1 MISKEIATAAIQIAE
16 EFDRRNLLLLPQ
28 GNSALAV
35 LTSLSSIDFTIP
47 SNVIRTTTEKQEGYT
62 PNPAEIEA
70 ESCYPTLGVDG
81 AESSHTNQMDGLI
94 DAISEMVTKH
104 LSFAK
109 NTVAPLIKELTT
121 EVNTV
126 LSSYPE
132 TASYNPTIIKV
143 SLPDA
148 LLNPSMQDSLSEY
161 KEVTYFPVTTYM
173 SLPQLS
179 GTDVMELTKVG
190 SKSIDDSIEAWAALK
205 GVSFFESI
213 WNTIFTNATGE
224 GAVTGTFESMSKCP
238 IEGADVSFA
247 VFLLGKRLLDN
258 PPEGTTQSLPEYRK
272 EIGTLLE
279 QAGLRLNNALAK
291 QDLNLKTELLVL
303 AYTKDVVH
311 VFAPVYDKWLSDGG
325 NNAVLFGNLLTDRSP
340 LLFLPA
346 MQSKANE
353 LLELWE
359 HQNRLM
365 TITLANKRFVSA
377 KSTIEFKAIE
387 LIANNLT
394 SCFGEYTKNAAI
406 NFNTPEVAL
415 AVKNIKEYTEDLTY
429 DALKNIWKVCGE
441 IVSKHIFYYTD
452 AYKILSG
459 IERACE
465 NNPGIDIAE
474 AALLSSNEYV
484 TDFICDQL
492 CVTDI

>member
-1 MISKEIATAAIQIAE
+1 MISKEIAIAAIQIAE

-28 GNSALAV
+28 AGSALAV
-35 LTSLSSIDFTIP
+35 LNALSSIDFTIP
-47 SNVIRTTTEKQEGYT
+47 SNVIRTTSEKQEGYY
-62 PNPAEIEA
+62 PNATDIESETAYPALGEA
-70 ESCYPTLGVDG
+70 G
-81 AESSHTNQMDGLI
+81 ADSSHTNQMDGLI

-121 EVNTV
+121 EVNAV
-126 LSSYPE
+126 LARYPE
-132 TASYNPTIIKV
+132 SDSYNPSVIIV

-148 LLNPSMQDSLSEY
+148 LLNASMQASLREY
-161 KEVTYFPVTTYM
+161 KEVTYIPITTYM

-179 GTDVMELTKVG
+179 GAEVIELMKVG
-190 SKSIDDSIEAWAALK
+190 SKSVDNEIEAWAALK
-205 GVSFFESI
+205 GISFFETI
-213 WNTIFTNATGE
+213 WGSIFTNSVVDSE
-224 GAVTGTFESMSKCP
+224 SFESLTKCI
-238 IEGADVSFA
+238 IEGVDAAFA

-258 PPEGTTQSLPEYRK
+258 PPEGVAKPLPEYRK
-272 EIGTLLE
+272 EVGNLLE
-279 QAGLRLNNALAK
+279 QAGLRLNQALAK
-291 QDLNLKTELLVL
+291 QDLNIKTELLVL
-303 AYTKDVVH
+303 SYTKDVVH
-311 VFAPVYDKWLSDGG
+311 VFGPVYDKWLAEGG
-325 NNAVLFGNLLTDRSP
+325 NNAVLFGNMLSDRPS
-340 LLFLPA
+340 LFLPG
-346 MQSKANE
+346 MQSKASE

-394 SCFGEYTKNAAI
+394 SCFGEYTKNSAI

-415 AVKNIKEYTEDLTY
+415 AVKNIKEYVEDLTY

-441 IVSKHIFYYTD
+441 LVSKHIFYYTD

-465 NNPGIDIAE
+465 ENPGIDIAE